1 MCVEALKTVAAL
13 GLSLFLA
20 YGVIKLVGWILGFAV
35 SFVLN
40 LAFLLL
46 LAVVA
51 MPIYLVVRKKLF

>member
-1 MCVEALKTVAAL
+1 VCVEALKTVAAL

>member
-1 MCVEALKTVAAL
+1 VEALKTVAAL